1 MASFIQKTQEMLN
14 KKVNIAIPK
23 PEYDVCLK
31 HPEIFEKYNLEK
43 KALTYFEY
51 PLAEDCISKVR
62 FIFTLGGDGTIL
74 WAHKVFNGA
83 EVP

>member
-1 MASFIQKTQEMLN
+1 ML
-14 KKVNIAIPK
+14 
-23 PEYDVCLK
+23 
-31 HPEIFEKYNLEK
+31 FEKYNLEK